1 MLDSLT
7 NAAIHQH
14 AALHNLPQ
22 GTAEEHF
29 ITACQQLDGYGVEC
43 YRAHD
48 QHGAQVIIGISL
60 TGILVRQGEGRSEKF
75 YWYVTLLVLRV
86 IFTLIHFLF

>member
-14 AALHNLPQ
+14 SALHNLPQ

-29 ITACQQLDGYGVEC
+29 ITACQRLDGYGVEC
-43 YRAHD
+43 FRAYD
-48 QHGAQVIIGISL
+48 EQNCNVVIGISL
-60 TGILVRQGEGRSEKF
+60 IGIYVRRPDDRNNGKF
-75 YWYVTLLVLRV
+75 FGYVG
-86 IFTLIHFLF
+86 LF